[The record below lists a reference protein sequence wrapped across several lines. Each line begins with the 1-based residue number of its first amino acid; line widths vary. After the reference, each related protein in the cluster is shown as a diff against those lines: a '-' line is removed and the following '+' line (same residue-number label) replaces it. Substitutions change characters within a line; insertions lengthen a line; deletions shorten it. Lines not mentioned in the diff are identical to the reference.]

1 MPYYYGYGFGI
12 DPLYLLVVLV
22 CTVLGLAA
30 QNYINSTYKTWSK
43 VRSDG
48 DTGAT
53 VARRMLDANGCSAV
67 GIKGV
72 AGELTDH
79 YNPQD
84 NNLYLSDA
92 NRSGGSVAS
101 VAVAC
106 HEAGHAAQRQSGY
119 AMMKVRTA
127 LVPVV
132 NFTQNTWTIVLLLG
146 LFMNI
151 AGLTSLALIFFSFSV
166 LFQLVTLPVEI
177 DGHKYVDGGVADSV
191 PIEHVLEEAG
201 FDRAVVIVTQDRS
214 YEKKPYEFMPAA
226 RARYADYPYLL
237 EAIETRHDRYNI
249 QRMHLWKYEREGR
262 ALVVAPQKP
271 VEVGH
276 VEHDPAKL
284 LDLYIQGR
292 QEAKRLLSDIEAFV
306 ER

>member
-106 HEAGHAAQRQSGY
+106 HDESAYRPGSGCQLY
-119 AMMKVRTA
+119 PEHLDHRVA
-127 LVPVV
+127 LGPVYEHCRAHIPRAD
-132 NFTQNTWTIVLLLG
+132 FLL
-146 LFMNI
+146 
-151 AGLTSLALIFFSFSV
+151 V
-166 LFQLVTLPVEI
+166 
-177 DGHKYVDGGVADSV
+177 
-191 PIEHVLEEAG
+191 
-201 FDRAVVIVTQDRS
+201 
-214 YEKKPYEFMPAA
+214 
-226 RARYADYPYLL
+226 
-237 EAIETRHDRYNI
+237 
-249 QRMHLWKYEREGR
+249 
-262 ALVVAPQKP
+262 
-271 VEVGH
+271 
-276 VEHDPAKL
+276 
-284 LDLYIQGR
+284 
-292 QEAKRLLSDIEAFV
+292 
-306 ER
+306 

>member
-30 QNYINSTYKTWSK
+30 QSYINSTYKTWSK

-92 NRSGGSVAS
+92 NRQLYPEHLDHRVAL
-101 VAVAC
+101 
-106 HEAGHAAQRQSGY
+106 G
-119 AMMKVRTA
+119 
-127 LVPVV
+127 PVYEHCRAHDPRAD
-132 NFTQNTWTIVLLLG
+132 LLL
-146 LFMNI
+146 
-151 AGLTSLALIFFSFSV
+151 V
-166 LFQLVTLPVEI
+166 
-177 DGHKYVDGGVADSV
+177 
-191 PIEHVLEEAG
+191 
-201 FDRAVVIVTQDRS
+201 
-214 YEKKPYEFMPAA
+214 
-226 RARYADYPYLL
+226 
-237 EAIETRHDRYNI
+237 
-249 QRMHLWKYEREGR
+249 
-262 ALVVAPQKP
+262 
-271 VEVGH
+271 
-276 VEHDPAKL
+276 
-284 LDLYIQGR
+284 
-292 QEAKRLLSDIEAFV
+292 
-306 ER
+306 

>member
-1 MPYYYGYGFGI
+1 MPPTCNSIRRNSHALLLWIRLWYR
-12 DPLYLLVVLV
+12 PLYLLVVLV

-30 QNYINSTYKTWSK
+30 QSYINSTYKTWSK

-84 NNLYLSDA
+84 NNLYLSDS

-132 NFTQNTWTIVLLLG
+132 N
-146 LFMNI
+146 
-151 AGLTSLALIFFSFSV
+151 
-166 LFQLVTLPVEI
+166 LPRTP
-177 DGHKYVDGGVADSV
+177 GPSCCSWAC
-191 PIEHVLEEAG
+191 L
-201 FDRAVVIVTQDRS
+201 
-214 YEKKPYEFMPAA
+214 
-226 RARYADYPYLL
+226 
-237 EAIETRHDRYNI
+237 
-249 QRMHLWKYEREGR
+249 
-262 ALVVAPQKP
+262 
-271 VEVGH
+271 
-276 VEHDPAKL
+276 
-284 LDLYIQGR
+284 
-292 QEAKRLLSDIEAFV
+292 
-306 ER
+306 

>member
-30 QNYINSTYKTWSK
+30 QSYINSTYKTWSK

-53 VARRMLDANGCSAV
+53 VARRMLNANGCSAV

-127 LVPVV
+127 FGPRRQLYPEHLDDRAAHGPVHEHRGAHDPRAG
-132 NFTQNTWTIVLLLG
+132 LLL
-146 LFMNI
+146 
-151 AGLTSLALIFFSFSV
+151 V
-166 LFQLVTLPVEI
+166 
-177 DGHKYVDGGVADSV
+177 
-191 PIEHVLEEAG
+191 
-201 FDRAVVIVTQDRS
+201 
-214 YEKKPYEFMPAA
+214 
-226 RARYADYPYLL
+226 
-237 EAIETRHDRYNI
+237 
-249 QRMHLWKYEREGR
+249 
-262 ALVVAPQKP
+262 
-271 VEVGH
+271 
-276 VEHDPAKL
+276 
-284 LDLYIQGR
+284 
-292 QEAKRLLSDIEAFV
+292 
-306 ER
+306 

>member
-30 QNYINSTYKTWSK
+30 QSYINSTYKTWSK

-53 VARRMLDANGCSAV
+53 VARRMLDANGCNAV
-67 GIKGV
+67 GIEGV

-106 HEAGHAAQRQSGY
+106 HEAGHAVQRQRGF
-119 AMMKVRTA
+119 AMYRLRTA

-132 NFTQNTWTIVLLLG
+132 SAAESLWTIVLLAGVFLNAFG
-146 LFMNI
+146 LVRVAI
-151 AGLTSLALIFFSFSV
+151 ALYAATV
-166 LFQLVTLPVEI
+166 LFSLVTLPVEI
-177 DGHKYVDGGVADSV
+177 DASR
-191 PIEHVLEEAG
+191 
-201 FDRAVVIVTQDRS
+201 RAVAFLR
-214 YEKKPYEFMPAA
+214 ERGAA
-226 RARYADYPYLL
+226 RCS
-237 EAIETRHDRYNI
+237 
-249 QRMHLWKYEREGR
+249 W
-262 ALVVAPQKP
+262 
-271 VEVGH
+271 
-276 VEHDPAKL
+276 
-284 LDLYIQGR
+284 
-292 QEAKRLLSDIEAFV
+292 RLRSPTWPP
-306 ER
+306 RSSR

>member
-1 MPYYYGYGFGI
+1 MPYYYGFGFGI

-84 NNLYLSDA
+84 NKLYLSDA

-106 HEAGHAAQRQSGY
+106 HEAGHAVVMHMLPGQD
-119 AMMKVRTA
+119 
-127 LVPVV
+127 PVS
-132 NFTQNTWTIVLLLG
+132 QITIVPRG
-146 LFMNI
+146 M
-151 AGLTSLALIFFSFSV
+151 AGGMTISL
-166 LFQLVTLPVEI
+166 P
-177 DGHKYVDGGVADSV
+177 
-191 PIEHVLEEAG
+191 EE
-201 FDRAVVIVTQDRS
+201 DRS
-214 YEKKPYEFMPAA
+214 YLSKHYMEDQIVGLLGGRVAEKLCLNDISTGASNDIQRATAIARKMVTVYGMSERLGTVSFDSGNDEVFIGRTMGHSRGYSEAVAA
-226 RARYADYPYLL
+226 QIDQEVKDLVDGAYRRCQDILEAQRDKLEQVAQYLL
-237 EAIETRHDRYNI
+237 EHET
-249 QRMHLWKYEREGR
+249 MEREAFLTVFGET
-262 ALVVAPQKP
+262 APA
-271 VEVGH
+271 ETGA
-276 VEHDPAKL
+276 DA
-284 LDLYIQGR
+284 
-292 QEAKRLLSDIEAFV
+292 
-306 ER
+306 

>member
-106 HEAGHAAQRQSGY
+106 HEAGHAAQRQSGHDESAY
-119 AMMKVRTA
+119 RPRAGRQLYPEHLDHRVT
-127 LVPVV
+127 LGPVYEHCRAHDPRV
-132 NFTQNTWTIVLLLG
+132 DLLL
-146 LFMNI
+146 
-151 AGLTSLALIFFSFSV
+151 V
-166 LFQLVTLPVEI
+166 
-177 DGHKYVDGGVADSV
+177 
-191 PIEHVLEEAG
+191 
-201 FDRAVVIVTQDRS
+201 
-214 YEKKPYEFMPAA
+214 
-226 RARYADYPYLL
+226 
-237 EAIETRHDRYNI
+237 
-249 QRMHLWKYEREGR
+249 
-262 ALVVAPQKP
+262 
-271 VEVGH
+271 
-276 VEHDPAKL
+276 
-284 LDLYIQGR
+284 
-292 QEAKRLLSDIEAFV
+292 
-306 ER
+306 

>member
-30 QNYINSTYKTWSK
+30 QSYINSTYKTWSK

-53 VARRMLDANGCSAV
+53 VARRMLDANGCNAV

-101 VAVAC
+101 VARGLSRGGPCCPASKWLC
-106 HEAGHAAQRQSGY
+106 HDEGTYRFGSRRQLYPEHLDDRAAHGPVHEHRGAHDPRAG
-119 AMMKVRTA
+119 
-127 LVPVV
+127 
-132 NFTQNTWTIVLLLG
+132 LLL
-146 LFMNI
+146 
-151 AGLTSLALIFFSFSV
+151 V
-166 LFQLVTLPVEI
+166 
-177 DGHKYVDGGVADSV
+177 
-191 PIEHVLEEAG
+191 
-201 FDRAVVIVTQDRS
+201 
-214 YEKKPYEFMPAA
+214 
-226 RARYADYPYLL
+226 
-237 EAIETRHDRYNI
+237 
-249 QRMHLWKYEREGR
+249 
-262 ALVVAPQKP
+262 
-271 VEVGH
+271 
-276 VEHDPAKL
+276 
-284 LDLYIQGR
+284 
-292 QEAKRLLSDIEAFV
+292 
-306 ER
+306 

>member
-30 QNYINSTYKTWSK
+30 QSYINSTYKTWSK

-48 DTGAT
+48 DAGAT

-132 NFTQNTWTIVLLLG
+132 NFTQNTWTIVLLMG

-151 AGLTSLALIFFSFSV
+151 AGLTTLALVFFSFSV
-166 LFQLVTLPVEI
+166 LFQLVTLPVEFN
-177 DGHKYVDGGVADSV
+177 AS
-191 PIEHVLEEAG
+191 
-201 FDRAVVIVTQDRS
+201 S
-214 YEKKPYEFMPAA
+214 
-226 RARYADYPYLL
+226 
-237 EAIETRHDRYNI
+237 
-249 QRMHLWKYEREGR
+249 R
-262 ALVVAPQKP
+262 ALAALEGGGFLARDEVDQSRKVLSAAALTYVAAAI
-271 VEVGH
+271 VGILQ
-276 VEHDPAKL
+276 L
-284 LDLYIQGR
+284 L
-292 QEAKRLLSDIEAFV
+292 RLVLIFGNRRD
-306 ER
+306 

>member
-106 HEAGHAAQRQSGY
+106 HEAGHAASVKA
-119 AMMKVRTA
+119 AM
-127 LVPVV
+127 P
-132 NFTQNTWTIVLLLG
+132 
-146 LFMNI
+146 
-151 AGLTSLALIFFSFSV
+151 
-166 LFQLVTLPVEI
+166 
-177 DGHKYVDGGVADSV
+177 
-191 PIEHVLEEAG
+191 
-201 FDRAVVIVTQDRS
+201 
-214 YEKKPYEFMPAA
+214 
-226 RARYADYPYLL
+226 
-237 EAIETRHDRYNI
+237 
-249 QRMHLWKYEREGR
+249 
-262 ALVVAPQKP
+262 
-271 VEVGH
+271 
-276 VEHDPAKL
+276 
-284 LDLYIQGR
+284 
-292 QEAKRLLSDIEAFV
+292 
-306 ER
+306 

>member
-30 QNYINSTYKTWSK
+30 QSYINSTYKTWSK

-106 HEAGHAAQRQSGY
+106 HEAGHAAQPSERLRHDEGSHRPGPGRQLY
-119 AMMKVRTA
+119 PEHLDHRVA
-127 LVPVV
+127 LGPVYEHRGAHDPCAG
-132 NFTQNTWTIVLLLG
+132 LLL
-146 LFMNI
+146 
-151 AGLTSLALIFFSFSV
+151 V
-166 LFQLVTLPVEI
+166 
-177 DGHKYVDGGVADSV
+177 
-191 PIEHVLEEAG
+191 
-201 FDRAVVIVTQDRS
+201 
-214 YEKKPYEFMPAA
+214 
-226 RARYADYPYLL
+226 
-237 EAIETRHDRYNI
+237 
-249 QRMHLWKYEREGR
+249 
-262 ALVVAPQKP
+262 
-271 VEVGH
+271 
-276 VEHDPAKL
+276 
-284 LDLYIQGR
+284 
-292 QEAKRLLSDIEAFV
+292 
-306 ER
+306 

>member
-151 AGLTSLALIFFSFSV
+151 AGLTTLALIFFSFSV

-177 DGHKYVDGGVADSV
+177 DASRAYLCGCSAHFDHSVALPYGSLQQKLQPITNGAGRRRGDSC
-191 PIEHVLEEAG
+191 PRGAVLCVGLNFARG
-201 FDRAVVIVTQDRS
+201 RS
-214 YEKKPYEFMPAA
+214 LCA
-226 RARYADYPYLL
+226 R
-237 EAIETRHDRYNI
+237 
-249 QRMHLWKYEREGR
+249 
-262 ALVVAPQKP
+262 
-271 VEVGH
+271 
-276 VEHDPAKL
+276 
-284 LDLYIQGR
+284 
-292 QEAKRLLSDIEAFV
+292 
-306 ER
+306 

>member
-53 VARRMLDANGCSAV
+53 VARRMLDANGCNAV

-72 AGELTDH
+72 AG
-79 YNPQD
+79 
-84 NNLYLSDA
+84 
-92 NRSGGSVAS
+92 
-101 VAVAC
+101 
-106 HEAGHAAQRQSGY
+106 EAGHAAQRQSGY

-132 NFTQNTWTIVLLLG
+132 SFTQNTWTIVLLMG

-151 AGLTSLALIFFSFSV
+151 AGLTTLALIFFSFSV

-177 DGHKYVDGGVADSV
+177 DASR
-191 PIEHVLEEAG
+191 
-201 FDRAVVIVTQDRS
+201 RAVAYIEQSGMSSKQVNGA
-214 YEKKPYEFMPAA
+214 KKVLTAA
-226 RARYADYPYLL
+226 ALTYVAAALTSIIQLLYLMARYN
-237 EAIETRHDRYNI
+237 RNSNR
-249 QRMHLWKYEREGR
+249 
-262 ALVVAPQKP
+262 
-271 VEVGH
+271 
-276 VEHDPAKL
+276 
-284 LDLYIQGR
+284 
-292 QEAKRLLSDIEAFV
+292 
-306 ER
+306 